1 MSNPKNNRLW
11 IETLDILNSNNNIDV
26 ILSDYKM
33 PFYNGK
39 QVLDNIKNKNKY
51 INSCII
57 ISGEIKDVTILKDN
71 PLVHSII
78 FKTLTLYEINK
89 KINEIIN
96 YKETLKR
103 EKSIKNKI
111 LNELLYLG
119 YDISH
124 KGT

>member
-1 MSNPKNNRLW
+1 
-11 IETLDILNSNNNIDV
+11 
-26 ILSDYKM
+26 M
-33 PFYNGK
+33 PFYNGR

>member
-1 MSNPKNNRLW
+1 M
-11 IETLDILNSNNNIDV
+11 
-26 ILSDYKM
+26 
-33 PFYNGK
+33 
-39 QVLDNIKNKNKY
+39 
-51 INSCII
+51 
-57 ISGEIKDVTILKDN
+57 TILKDN

-78 FKTLTLYEINK
+78 LKTLTLYEINK

>member
-1 MSNPKNNRLW
+1 
-11 IETLDILNSNNNIDV
+11 
-26 ILSDYKM
+26 M

-78 FKTLTLYEINK
+78 FK
-89 KINEIIN
+89 N
-96 YKETLKR
+96 Y
-103 EKSIKNKI
+103 
-111 LNELLYLG
+111 LLVFSAG
-119 YDISH
+119 
-124 KGT
+124 GFER

>member
-1 MSNPKNNRLW
+1 
-11 IETLDILNSNNNIDV
+11 
-26 ILSDYKM
+26 M

-78 FKTLTLYEINK
+78 FKTL
-89 KINEIIN
+89 
-96 YKETLKR
+96 KR

>member
-1 MSNPKNNRLW
+1 
-11 IETLDILNSNNNIDV
+11 
-26 ILSDYKM
+26 M

-78 FKTLTLYEINK
+78 FKTLTLYEIKK

-103 EKSIKNKI
+103 EKSIKNKN